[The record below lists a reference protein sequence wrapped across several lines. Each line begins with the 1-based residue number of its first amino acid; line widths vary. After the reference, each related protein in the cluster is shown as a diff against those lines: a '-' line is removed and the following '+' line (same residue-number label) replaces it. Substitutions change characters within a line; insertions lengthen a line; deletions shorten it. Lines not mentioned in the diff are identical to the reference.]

1 MQILKT
7 IWDFFQNQILAMK
20 WLNELIGGL
29 LGALGLDTGPMSGFD
44 NAAVDKAFFADTPHV
59 KSNFISTLGYG
70 DPASIFDRSPRPDFD
85 RFNRI
90 D

>member
-29 LGALGLDTGPMSGFD
+29 LGAPRPRHGEPLVGSLQ
-44 NAAVDKAFFADTPHV
+44 FFAYDVIKITILLCTLIFV
-59 KSNFISTLGYG
+59 ISYIQSFFPTG
-70 DPASIFDRSPRPDFD
+70 AQ
-85 RFNRI
+85 
-90 D
+90 